1 MNRIC
6 TLEQAVAS
14 LEDGALI
21 GLGGNTLNR
30 APMAA
35 VREIIRQGRRGLRL
49 VKTAGGMDI
58 DLLCREGCVS
68 SVDAGFISYES
79 EFGLAQFYRRAVQR
93 GEGIAHEHAC
103 YTVISALRAA
113 SCGVPFMPV
122 RGLQISDLRKVN
134 DYFAE
139 VQDPFTG
146 ERLAAVRAIAP
157 EVSFLHVQEADA
169 AGNGR
174 IRGPVYE
181 DALLARA
188 SRRVILTAERIVG
201 DAFFAGEAEKPQ
213 IPGFLVS
220 HVVHCPRGAAPGCC
234 PGEYGIDAEAIR
246 RERGE
251 SL

>member
-1 MNRIC
+1 
-6 TLEQAVAS
+6 
-14 LEDGALI
+14 
-21 GLGGNTLNR
+21 
-30 APMAA
+30 
-35 VREIIRQGRRGLRL
+35 
-49 VKTAGGMDI
+49 
-58 DLLCREGCVS
+58 
-68 SVDAGFISYES
+68 
-79 EFGLAQFYRRAVQR
+79 
-93 GEGIAHEHAC
+93 
-103 YTVISALRAA
+103 
-113 SCGVPFMPV
+113 
-122 RGLQISDLRKVN
+122 
-134 DYFAE
+134 
-139 VQDPFTG
+139 
-146 ERLAAVRAIAP
+146 
-157 EVSFLHVQEADA
+157 VQEADA

-251 SL
+251 SP